1 MLYRQRIELTTQ
13 STDRQELNHYEL
25 FDKVVRKQPMHEL
38 KLLLRRVARCHY
50 SDYLQDKQILND
62 GDGTIVLA
70 AKRIK

>member
-1 MLYRQRIELTTQ
+1 
-13 STDRQELNHYEL
+13 
-25 FDKVVRKQPMHEL
+25 MHEL

-70 AKRIK
+70 AKRIKQKGCCLSD